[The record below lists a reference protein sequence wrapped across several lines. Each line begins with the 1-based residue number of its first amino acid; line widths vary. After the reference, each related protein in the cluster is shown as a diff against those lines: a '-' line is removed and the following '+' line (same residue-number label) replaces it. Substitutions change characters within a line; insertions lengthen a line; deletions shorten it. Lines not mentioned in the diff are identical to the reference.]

1 MGLQVPNVSGVRVRR
16 TLKVA
21 LLGVTMLV
29 LAGCSEAD
37 RHEIRNWA
45 MPDRASAQGPYTYEL
60 WKWAWVAALITGV
73 IVWGLIFYAVVKFR
87 RRSDDEVPRQTRYN
101 LPLEVFYTIA
111 PVLMCVVF
119 FFHTVRVQDEVLKIV
134 PDPDMTVEVMGQQWS
149 WTFNYGVGEQDTSAT
164 GEPPRNGEP
173 GDFAY
178 DGYVYTGGTGRNIPT
193 LVLPVDQTIQFNLH
207 SPDVIHDF
215 GVPAFLVK
223 MDVIPG
229 RVNKL
234 QVTPTVEGLY
244 KGKCYELCGV
254 SHSRMLF
261 NVEVVSQAEYDA
273 YLADLAEAGNT
284 AEAPVLGGSYVNDQ
298 AGLDTGSEGQNE

>member
-1 MGLQVPNVSGVRVRR
+1 VGLQVPKLSGALRR
-16 TLKVA
+16 TLRVA
-21 LLGVTMLV
+21 LLGATMLV

-37 RHEIRNWA
+37 KHQIRNLA
-45 MPDRASAQGPYTYEL
+45 MPDRATAQGPYTYEL
-60 WKWAWVAALITGV
+60 WKWAWVAAMTTGV
-73 IVWGLIFYAVVKFR
+73 IVWGLIFYAVVRFR

-119 FFHTVRVQDEVLKIV
+119 FFHTVRVQDELTKLDAN
-134 PDPDMTVEVMGQQWS
+134 PDLTVEVTGQQWS

-164 GEPPRNGEP
+164 GEPASNGED

-178 DGYVYTGGTGRNIPT
+178 DEYVYTSGTGREIPT
-193 LVLPVDQTIQFNLH
+193 LVLPVDKTIQFNLH

-215 GVPAFLVK
+215 GVPSFLMK

-229 RVNKL
+229 RVNKM
-234 QVTPTVEGLY
+234 QVTPTVEGTY
-244 KGKCYELCGV
+244 AGKCYELCGV

-261 NVEVVSQAEYDA
+261 NVEVVSEAKYEA
-273 YLADLAEAGNT
+273 YLADLADAGQT
-284 AEAPVLGGSYVNDQ
+284 AQAPLIGGSNVNDQ
-298 AGLDTGSEGQNE
+298 AGLDDPEGTTE

>member
-1 MGLQVPNVSGVRVRR
+1 MGLQVPKLSAVPGRV
-16 TLKVA
+16 LKVA

-37 RHEIRNWA
+37 QHQIRNLA
-45 MPDRASAQGPYTYEL
+45 MPDRATAQGPYTYEL
-60 WKWAWVAALITGV
+60 WKWAWVAAMVTGV
-73 IVWGLIFYAVVKFR
+73 IVWGLIFYAVVRFR

-119 FFHTVRVQDEVLKIV
+119 FFHTVRVQDEVIKL
-134 PDPDMTVEVMGQQWS
+134 DANPDMTVEVMGQQWS
-149 WTFNYGVGEQDTSAT
+149 WTFNYGVGDQDTSAT
-164 GEPPRNGEP
+164 GELEGDGT

-178 DGYVYTGGTGRNIPT
+178 DQYVYTSGTGRDIPT
-193 LVLPVDQTIQFNLH
+193 LVLPVDKTVQFNLH

-215 GVPAFLVK
+215 GVPSFLVK

-234 QVTPTVEGLY
+234 QVTPTVEGEY

-261 NVEVVSQAEYDA
+261 NVEVVSQEKYDA
-273 YLADLAEAGNT
+273 YLADLAAAGNS
-284 AEAPVLGGSYVNDQ
+284 AAAPVLGGSYVNQQ
-298 AGLDTGSEGQNE
+298 AGLDTDAEGAQE

>member
-1 MGLQVPNVSGVRVRR
+1 MGLQVPKLSGAPMRR
-16 TLKVA
+16 SLKIA

-37 RHEIRNWA
+37 THQIKNLA
-45 MPDRASAQGPYTYEL
+45 MPDRATAQGPYTYEL
-60 WKWAWVAALITGV
+60 WKWAWVAAMVTGV

-119 FFHTVRVQDEVLKIV
+119 FFHTVRVQDEVIKIE
-134 PDPDMTVEVMGQQWS
+134 PEPDMTVEVMGQQWS
-149 WTFNYGVGEQDTSAT
+149 WTFNYGVGEQDPTAT
-164 GEPPRNGEP
+164 AGEDENGEP
-173 GDFAY
+173 DFAY
-178 DGYVYTGGTGRNIPT
+178 DDYVYFSGTGRDIPT
-193 LVLPVDQTIQFNLH
+193 LYLPVDRTIQFNLH

-234 QVTPTVEGLY
+234 QVTPTVEGTY
-244 KGKCYELCGV
+244 AGKCYELCGV

-273 YLADLAEAGNT
+273 YLAELAEAGNT
-284 AEAPVLGGSYVNDQ
+284 ADSPLLGGSYVRDQ
-298 AGLDTGSEGQNE
+298 VGLEDDSEGSNE

>member
-1 MGLQVPNVSGVRVRR
+1 MGLQVPKLSGAPARR
-16 TLKVA
+16 ILRVA

-37 RHEIRNWA
+37 EHQIRNLA

-60 WKWAWVAALITGV
+60 WKWAWVAAMVTGV

-87 RRSDDEVPRQTRYN
+87 RRSDDEIPRQTRYN

-119 FFHTVRVQDEVLKIV
+119 FFHTVRVQDEMTKLV
-134 PDPDMTVEVMGQQWS
+134 PNPDLTIEVTGQQWS
-149 WTFNYGVGEQDTSAT
+149 WTFNHGLGEQDTSAT
-164 GEPPRNGEP
+164 GEPGANGTED
-173 GDFAY
+173 DFAY
-178 DGYVYTGGTGRNIPT
+178 SDYVYESGTARDIPT
-193 LVLPVDQTIQFNLH
+193 LWLPVDQTIQFNLH

-215 GVPAFLVK
+215 GVPAFLMK

-234 QVTPTVEGLY
+234 QVTPTVEGDY
-244 KGKCYELCGV
+244 VGKCYELCGV

-261 NVEVVSQAEYDA
+261 NVKVVSQADYEA
-273 YLADLAEAGNT
+273 HLADLAEAGQ
-284 AEAPVLGGSYVNDQ
+284 EAATPVLGGDYVNDQ
-298 AGLDTGSEGQNE
+298 VGLDDDSEGQSE